1 MPTPRA
7 RRVIIVAFAGA
18 QGLDIFGP
26 AEVFGSVGRT
36 VASQHRYEVIAVGSR
51 SGQLPTTC
59 GIPLTVRAASSLSLR
74 ATDTVLV
81 SGGDTAAV
89 SAAVSDRALVAW
101 IARAAS
107 RVRRIGSVCSG
118 AFVLAAAGILD
129 GLAAATH
136 WSACASLARFRPQIA
151 VDRESIFVRAGA
163 RGHIWT
169 SAGVTT
175 GIDMALAIVEEDLGR
190 AVADGVAA
198 RLVLHAR
205 RPGTQSQWSDALV
218 AQQEAGAPLASA
230 VTWLRAHVREPLAI
244 DRLARHCAMSPR
256 TLHRR
261 CLEHLQL
268 TPRQLIEKV
277 RVDEA
282 RALLETTALPIKV
295 VAARCG
301 FGDALQM
308 ARAFTRVV
316 GLAPTAY
323 RVVAGAA
330 RVSPS

>member
-59 GIPLTVRAASSLSLR
+59 GIPITVRAASSLSLR

-190 AVADGVAA
+190 EVAEAIQLYLEYDPAPPFTAGHPRCARPEVIDRVRTQLRE
-198 RLVLHAR
+198 RLVAR
-205 RPGTQSQWSDALV
+205 RAQIERITSLGHLDGARGPIELDRGVPRPG
-218 AQQEAGAPLASA
+218 
-230 VTWLRAHVREPLAI
+230 
-244 DRLARHCAMSPR
+244 
-256 TLHRR
+256 HR
-261 CLEHLQL
+261 
-268 TPRQLIEKV
+268 
-277 RVDEA
+277 
-282 RALLETTALPIKV
+282 
-295 VAARCG
+295 
-301 FGDALQM
+301 
-308 ARAFTRVV
+308 
-316 GLAPTAY
+316 
-323 RVVAGAA
+323 
-330 RVSPS
+330 